1 TEPGTGSD
9 LAAVKTTAIKDGDAY
24 IVNGEK
30 TFITNG
36 SSADLVV
43 VVCKTDPQADPAHR
57 GVSLLVVEDGMSGF
71 RRGKK
76 LNKVGQHASDT
87 SELIFEDVRVPAS
100 NLLGEEGKGFYY
112 LMEKLQQERLMVSI
126 SSVPSAEKMVDL
138 TVDY

>member
-1 TEPGTGSD
+1 KEEQKERWLPKATTGELISAIAMTEPGTGSD

-76 LNKVGQHASDT
+76 LNKVGQH
-87 SELIFEDVRVPAS
+87 
-100 NLLGEEGKGFYY
+100 
-112 LMEKLQQERLMVSI
+112 
-126 SSVPSAEKMVDL
+126 
-138 TVDY
+138 